1 VFVDTNV
8 LVQARFAP
16 APFHARARRALEA
29 GPRSGAPLRL
39 SRQILRE
46 YLAVVTRPQTWA
58 VPLPTIEALADLE
71 RLERG
76 HAMLEDGPAGT
87 RGLIASW
94 GPSRSADGRR
104 TTPPSLPP
112 CWRVQPGE
120 ARGARV
126 GLVHWRGLRHG
137 VAAADGLPAL
147 EP

>member
-58 VPLPTIEALADLE
+58 VPLPTAEALADLE

-76 HAMLEDGPAGT
+76 HAMLEDGPAVT
-87 RGLIASW
+87 RELIALCRAVPL
-94 GPSRSADGRR
+94 GGRQVHDANIVG
-104 TTPPSLPP
+104 TMLAH
-112 CWRVQPGE
+112 GE
-120 ARGARV
+120 TR
-126 GLVHWRGLRHG
+126 LLTFN
-137 VAAADGLPAL
+137 AADFTRFAPRIEVVA
-147 EP
+147 P